1 MSLKHFFFRNYKAK
15 ISLFLVAV
23 FLWAF
28 IMIGAEYDTTFDIPL
43 EIMGRKPGKVLVESV
58 PKTIKIQCKDTGKQL
73 LMFQFFSD
81 AALRLD
87 ISSINYFYDYP
98 IQQDQIQLPGGFYPK
113 VMTIVEPDTV
123 KIRLDDVEHKRVPIL
138 SRVAVIPK
146 AGHILLEAPMLG
158 SDSLSIRGARR
169 HVRTLREV
177 YTDSIVF
184 EGVSGDFRV
193 MVPLK
198 MHPDGLEYSINRVEV
213 TAKVDLL
220 GQIVIDDVP
229 IVLDAIPADRQVI
242 AEPSVVAITV
252 KGAVSLLKD
261 LRSDSVRAVINFSRV
276 WTPDK
281 KTYQPEIALPAGVE
295 LIAITPGR
303 VQLNVKKTG

>member
-1 MSLKHFFFRNYKAK
+1 
-15 ISLFLVAV
+15 
-23 FLWAF
+23 
-28 IMIGAEYDTTFDIPL
+28 MIGAEYDTTFDIPL
-43 EIMGRKPGKVLVESV
+43 EIMGRKPGKILVESV
-58 PKTIKIQCKDTGKQL
+58 PKTIKVQCKDTGKQL

-98 IQQDQIQLPGGFYPK
+98 LREDQIQLPGGFYPK

-123 KIRLDDVEHKRVPIL
+123 KIRLDDVERKRVPII
-138 SRVAVIPK
+138 SRVTIIPK
-146 AGHILLEAPMLG
+146 AGHILLEEPMLG
-158 SDSLSIRGARR
+158 SDSVSISGARR

-177 YTDSIVF
+177 FTDSIVF
-184 EGVSGDFRV
+184 EGVSGDFRA

-198 MHPDGLEYSINRVEV
+198 MHPDGLEYSVDEVEV
-213 TAKVDLL
+213 TAEVDLL

-229 IVLDAIPADRQVI
+229 IVLDAVPSDREVI
-242 AEPSVVAITV
+242 SEPPVVAITV
-252 KGAVSLLKD
+252 KGAVSLLKG
-261 LRSDSVRAVINFSRV
+261 LRSDSVRAEINFSQV
-276 WTPDK
+276 WSPNE
-281 KTYQPEIALPAGVE
+281 KTYQPKIALPEGVE